1 MRLTQCDSGAA
12 PLPRTGL
19 CTQVMFVSGVSLL
32 IGLNNAG
39 KFFFGANLKS
49 SAMFFGGIFIVLIGY
64 SIIGMLVESVGLFY
78 LFRCVRMACLV
89 GVVRACAVLVWGG
102 VKSSGSVCVVCTD
115 LCVGARGWGEGD
127 AATPCAFAAAGCPN

>member
-1 MRLTQCDSGAA
+1 MFEVSDTQKIGM
-12 PLPRTGL
+12 GL
-19 CTQVMFVSGVSLL
+19 LGFGTTFLFLGVLFFFDNALLAMGNVMFVSGVSLL

-78 LFRCVRMACLV
+78 LFSGFIPRIVPLLRSIP
-89 GVVRACAVLVWGG
+89 VVNSIFLIPGLNRLLDSLSTSKLPV
-102 VKSSGSVCVVCTD
+102 
-115 LCVGARGWGEGD
+115 
-127 AATPCAFAAAGCPN
+127 